1 MLWKVLNINKTEK
14 EGMNLYKTGMM
25 VYCWASDSSLLGL
38 IRYYNNSVLKL
49 SFIL

>member
-25 VYCWASDSSLLGL
+25 VVFWCFDLY
-38 IRYYNNSVLKL
+38 
-49 SFIL
+49 